1 MGDGY
6 TRQSAADI
14 VTGNIVEAGPLNAE
28 FNQLQAA
35 MHESSGHSHDGT
47 VGEGPKIS
55 LLSSVSGQLQAANGG
70 TGGIHKLNGTTAPTV
85 NEDSGDGYAVGSV
98 WADVTNDKAYI
109 CVDST
114 VGAAVWRV
122 IGTAGSVLYDQVPAA
137 DRLPYYT
144 GATTA
149 SLATFTSF
157 GRSLVDDADATA
169 ARTTLGL
176 AIGTNVQAYDADLAA
191 IAGLTSAADKGI
203 YFTGVGTA
211 ATYDLTSF
219 ARTLL
224 DDANQ
229 AAMQSTLGLVPGTN
243 VQAYD
248 ADLAALAALSGTNTI
263 YYRSAANTWTA
274 VAIGSGL
281 TFTGGTLDAVVSS
294 LDAELSA
301 IAGLTSAADRLP
313 YYTGSGTAAL
323 ATYTSFARSLDDDPD
338 AATARTTLGLAI
350 GTDVQAFDADLSA
363 VAGLSS
369 NGLVAR
375 TGAGSAAARTLTA
388 PAAGITVS
396 DGDGVSGNPTLA
408 LANDLAAL
416 EALSGTNTL
425 YYRSGADTWSPVT
438 IGSGVSFSGGT
449 LSTTST
455 GGVTFMTPVAT
466 TSGAGTTGKSFT
478 IPSGAKKITIS
489 LNNVSSSSAFSM
501 YVRIGDAGGIETTG
515 YSNKGYSISG
525 TTVNNQAEQTT
536 YQPIIQTGTD
546 LSSGSVVHGTI
557 EMTLVNSSTNVW
569 LFVVNVASFGAFVT
583 YHHTGTKTLSQ
594 ELTTVTVYATA
605 GNFDSG
611 ELGCIYLT

>member
-122 IGTAGSVLYDQVPAA
+122 IGTAGSILVDQVPAA

-263 YYRSAANTWTA
+263 YYRSAANTWSA

-369 NGLVAR
+369 NGLIAR

-396 DGDGVSGNPTLA
+396 NGDGVSGNPTLA

-416 EALSGTNTL
+416 EALSGTDTL
-425 YYRSGADTWSPVT
+425 YYRSGADTWSAVT
-438 IGSGVSFSGGT
+438 IGSGVTFSGGT
-449 LSTTST
+449 LSAS
-455 GGVTFMTPVAT
+455 GGMTAVTPVAT
-466 TSGAGTTGKSFT
+466 TSGAGTTGKSLSF
-478 IPSGAKKITIS
+478 PSGTKKITFMCNGLSTSAAGANAYIRLGDSGGAESSGYLGGNGIKYDGSVGLFTGSTTQIS
-489 LNNVSSSSAFSM
+489 LGTVATAT
-501 YVRIGDAGGIETTG
+501 VLL
-515 YSNKGYSISG
+515 YS
-525 TTVNNQAEQTT
+525 
-536 YQPIIQTGTD
+536 
-546 LSSGSVVHGTI
+546 TI
-557 EMTLVNSSTNVW
+557 ELTLMDASTNKWHASVMSSTDN
-569 LFVVNVASFGAFVT
+569 T
-583 YHHTGTKTLSQ
+583 YSYFAVYSKSLSA
-594 ELTTVTVYATA
+594 ELTTVTVYFDT
-605 GNFDSG
+605 GNFDAGSISAVYS
-611 ELGCIYLT
+611 L